1 MSKGVAVAF
10 YNIFFGL
17 IVATVTVVA
26 YLLIS
31 AKQNRELTR
40 MEQAT
45 AALVDRL
52 LISPEMRGL
61 RGGSAGAR

>member
-1 MSKGVAVAF
+1 VAVAF
-10 YNIFFGL
+10 YNTFFGL
-17 IVATVTVVA
+17 TVATITVVA
-26 YLLIS
+26 YLLVS

-52 LISPEMRGL
+52 LTGPEMRGTTGH
-61 RGGSAGAR
+61 GGSEGAR